1 MLTRPLGHCLG
12 ALAVGYQA
20 YNPTQRAGTDP
31 VAVNL
36 EMSPDALM
44 DDWAMF
50 SGALTAA
57 EIAER
62 WDKSLTARL
71 AANLEPN
78 LAIFYN
84 FNDPLPPVG
93 GTMVR
98 LRQSN
103 LPPHLML
110 CGAPAVPL
118 RCAPAL
124 RPCGAPAVPAKR
136 SLRSRDT

>member
-1 MLTRPLGHCLG
+1 M
-12 ALAVGYQA
+12 
-20 YNPTQRAGTDP
+20 
-31 VAVNL
+31 
-36 EMSPDALM
+36 LM

-103 LPPHLML
+103 RPSHLML

-118 RCAPAL
+118 RCASDAIPSFTLTRDCSLHHSQTKVLPAPL
-124 RPCGAPAVPAKR
+124 P
-136 SLRSRDT
+136 T

>member
-12 ALAVGYQA
+12 ASAVGFHA
-20 YNPTQRAGTDP
+20 YNPSQRAGTNAVD
-31 VAVNL
+31 VNL
-36 EMSPDALM
+36 EMSPDCLM

-57 EIAER
+57 EVAER

-84 FNDPLPPVG
+84 FNDQLPPVG

-103 LPPHLML
+103 RPSHLML
-110 CGAPAVPL
+110 CGAPPL
-118 RCAPAL
+118 L
-124 RPCGAPAVPAKR
+124 VHV
-136 SLRSRDT
+136 DT

>member
-1 MLTRPLGHCLG
+1 MCCLDVVLTCALRHCLG
-12 ALAVGYQA
+12 ASAVGYHA
-20 YNPTQRAGTDP
+20 YSPTQRAGTDA
-31 VAVNL
+31 VDVNL
-36 EMSPDALM
+36 EMSPDMLM

-50 SGALTAA
+50 SGALTAV

-103 LPPHLML
+103 RPSHLML

-118 RCAPAL
+118 RCL
-124 RPCGAPAVPAKR
+124 RCDPFVHV
-136 SLRSRDT
+136 DT